1 MDRLSGRVAI
11 VTGGATGLGR
21 SVACLYAEEGA
32 KVVIGDVDVEEAQ
45 QTVQLIHD
53 AGGEALF
60 VPTDISEGAQVRRLV
75 DTAEEQFGA
84 VHVMTANAGVLG
96 PGPTLAKQLVDMTE
110 EQFMRVINVNL
121 AGTCWSFKYAI
132 PAILR
137 AGGGAMT
144 ATAALAAHVGYAGLA
159 GYSASKGGIC
169 ALARCLAAELEGVI
183 RVNVVSGGGGTES
196 QLGRRTGASF
206 DPQAWGSV
214 KKTVRDNDPREVAN
228 AHLFLASDESSYV
241 NGQVIVADLGLTIL
255 AQDWP

>member
-1 MDRLSGRVAI
+1 MNRLAGRVAI

-32 KVVIGDVDVEEAQ
+32 KVAIGDVDLEEAER
-45 QTVQLIHD
+45 TVRLIQD

-60 VPTDISEGAQVRRLV
+60 VPTDISDGSQVRHLV
-75 DTAEEQFGA
+75 DAAEARFGA

-96 PGPTLAKQLVDMTE
+96 PGPTLSRSLIDMTE
-110 EQFMRVINVNL
+110 EEFMRVINVNL

-169 ALARCLAAELEGVI
+169 ALARCLAAELGGTI

-196 QLGRRTGASF
+196 QLGRRTGATF
-206 DPQAWGSV
+206 DPEAWANVTRS
-214 KKTVRDNDPREVAN
+214 VRDNDPREVAQ
-228 AHLFLASDESSYV
+228 AHLFLASDDASYI
-241 NGQVIVADLGLTIL
+241 NGQVVVADMGLTNL
-255 AQDWP
+255 AHDWP